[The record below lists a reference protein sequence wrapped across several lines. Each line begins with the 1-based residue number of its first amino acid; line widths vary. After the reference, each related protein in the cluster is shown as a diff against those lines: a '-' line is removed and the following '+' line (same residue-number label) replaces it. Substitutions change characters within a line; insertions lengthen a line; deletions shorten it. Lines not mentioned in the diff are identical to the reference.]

1 MKDSEQWLNKAF
13 ALARRR
19 RDIIPS
25 ELPFGMET
33 AVLTEWRSSRAKIDV
48 GMLPVFRW
56 AAILACVFA
65 LVSGAWKR
73 DLLMQFSNRFDP
85 ETAVLKSAFAQ
96 LDS

>member
-1 MKDSEQWLNKAF
+1 MKDSEQLLNKAF

-19 RDIIPS
+19 RDLVPP

-33 AVLTEWRSSRAKIDV
+33 AVLAELRNLRGKPEI

-56 AAILACVFA
+56 AAILACVIA
-65 LVSGAWKR
+65 LLSGTWKR

-85 ETAVLKSAFAQ
+85 ETSVVNSAFAQ
-96 LDS
+96 LNS

>member
-1 MKDSEQWLNKAF
+1 MNDSEGLLSKAF

-19 RDIIPS
+19 RDVVQPG
-25 ELPFGMET
+25 LPFGLET
-33 AVLTEWRSSRAKIDV
+33 AVLTEWRTARAKIDI

-65 LVSGAWKR
+65 LLSGTWKR
-73 DLLMQFSNRFDP
+73 DLLMQLSNRLDP
-85 ETAVLKSAFAQ
+85 EIAVLKSAFAQ